1 MFMFPTLVLGP
12 QKAGAASSTVKAEI
26 NAKLDLLNSGQM
38 DELAARAKNM
48 TWSPSGRD
56 KSQRVARRAAQLL

>member
-26 NAKLDLLNSGQM
+26 NAKLDLLHSGQL
-38 DELAARAKNM
+38 DDLLH
-48 TWSPSGRD
+48 SGQ
-56 KSQRVARRAAQLL
+56 S